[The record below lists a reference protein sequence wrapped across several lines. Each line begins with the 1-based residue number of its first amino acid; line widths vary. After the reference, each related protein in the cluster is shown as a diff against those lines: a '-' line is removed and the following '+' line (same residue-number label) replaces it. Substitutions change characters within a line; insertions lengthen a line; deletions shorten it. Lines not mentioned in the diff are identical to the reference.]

1 VPTANLFL
9 VTQTLQRL
17 LDLNVRALLFRDGL
31 PTNLN
36 VTAMP
41 PERVGAATRTLN
53 LHLYHLMEDAYYKN
67 AEPPGRG
74 GVPVARQPLTLLL
87 YYVMTAH
94 HEVND
99 VFDAEVQQQLMGLA
113 MKSFHD
119 HPLIADDLAI
129 SPNAGPPEAVMAPG
143 LAGRGN
149 HIEVS
154 LRPLTPEE
162 ALSFWSAEQTSTA
175 RLAAYYEARTL
186 FLEPEPPGEVS
197 GVVVDLDLFVTAGR
211 APVLERTRALNHL
224 VPPVTAGLG
233 PRTLETSPARATLAP
248 GFVPEVNR
256 VHVEGSAL
264 TGDARPGSAV
274 LVLRT
279 PAWARLNPPVAS
291 APVDPDLNPAW
302 DVEIGATHAQFDL
315 QGQLDVDDGS
325 GGTVTLE
332 VTPGIYAVSV
342 RTERRA
348 ETASGAQRVT
358 AAESNQLAFSVGARI
373 DGFDPPPG
381 PNQRMA
387 LRLVDEFDLTGPDLE
402 VQLAID
408 GLVYLETN
416 AFANDPGPD
425 QGLFQRQAGGVIEL
439 HPLFDATVA
448 GVHPVRL
455 LVNGAESQPFWIE
468 LP

>member
-1 VPTANLFL
+1 MPTANLFL

-17 LDLNVRALLFRDGL
+17 LDLSVRALLFRDGL
-31 PTNLN
+31 PTNLT

-53 LHLYHLMEDAYYKN
+53 LHLYHLMEDAYCKN

-74 GVPVARQPLTLLL
+74 DVPVARQPLTLLL

-113 MKSFHD
+113 MKSLHD
-119 HPLIADDLAI
+119 NPLIGDELTI
-129 SPNAGPPEAVMAPG
+129 SPNGGPPEPVMAPG

-186 FLEPEPPGEVS
+186 FLEPEPPTQAS
-197 GVVVDLDLFVTAGR
+197 GIVVDLGLFVTAGR
-211 APVLERTRALNHL
+211 APVLERTMALAHL
-224 VPPVTAGLG
+224 VPPASAGIG

-256 VHVEGSAL
+256 VHVDGSGL
-264 TGDARPGSAV
+264 TGDGRPGSSA

-279 PAWARLNPPVAS
+279 SPWARLSPPVAS
-291 APVDPDLNPAW
+291 APIDPSLNPAW
-302 DVEIGATHAQFDL
+302 AVEIGANHAQFDL

-325 GGTVTLE
+325 GGTVTVE

-348 ETASGAQRVT
+348 ETALGAPRVT
-358 AAESNQLAFSVGARI
+358 TAESNRLAFSVGARI

-381 PNQRMA
+381 PDQRMA
-387 LRLVDEFDLTGPDLE
+387 LRVVDEFDMTQPDLD
-402 VQLAID
+402 VQLTID
-408 GLVYLETN
+408 GLVYLETD
-416 AFANDPGPD
+416 AFVDDPVQD
-425 QGLFQRQAGGVIEL
+425 QGLFQRQAGGVLEF
-439 HPLFDATVA
+439 HPLFDATA
-448 GVHPVRL
+448 PGIHPVRL